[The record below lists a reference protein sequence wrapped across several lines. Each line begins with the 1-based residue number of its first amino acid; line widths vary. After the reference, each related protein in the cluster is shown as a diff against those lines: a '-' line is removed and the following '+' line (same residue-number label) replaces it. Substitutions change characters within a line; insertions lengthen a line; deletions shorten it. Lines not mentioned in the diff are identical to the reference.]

1 MRPPA
6 PAGRPEP
13 GAGVLQAVDGNHT
26 PRPRLRCMVSP
37 PLGGRA
43 GTGVGPKPGSGGS
56 AGAAATP
63 SPRRM
68 STRGA
73 AHALGGAS
81 PPEGG
86 RDGGRA
92 AALRAAQR
100 ALAARLAAG
109 EGRVRCSYNS
119 IGAICFIFVLVKLIW
134 ADWRRTICVWW
145 L

>member
-1 MRPPA
+1 M
-6 PAGRPEP
+6 
-13 GAGVLQAVDGNHT
+13 LQAVDGNHT

-37 PLGGRA
+37 PPGILPSTSA
-43 GTGVGPKPGSGGS
+43 GPKPSSGGS

-81 PPEGG
+81 PPEGV

-109 EGRVRCSYNS
+109 EGRVRTAVILMNAVVCLSLR
-119 IGAICFIFVLVKLIW
+119 GLLLPATTGQAPKC
-134 ADWRRTICVWW
+134 
-145 L
+145 